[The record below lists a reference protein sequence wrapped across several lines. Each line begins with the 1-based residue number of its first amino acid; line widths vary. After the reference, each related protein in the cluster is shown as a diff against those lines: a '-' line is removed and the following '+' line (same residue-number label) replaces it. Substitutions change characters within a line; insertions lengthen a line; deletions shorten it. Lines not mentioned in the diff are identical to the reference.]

1 MGNARFDFFHPTL
14 QLGAGEIAV
23 AVVHRLEFTA
33 VDRNEV
39 FREKPQ
45 LLTQHDKLPT
55 DASNGLAVVFAKV
68 GDGLEVRHQPTGKP
82 HQFDVALRL
91 ALKAPARL
99 DAIEIAVDVDL
110 QHDCGVVSRS
120 ARFSRDG
127 ALKTQGD
134 QVEFIHEDID
144 NTHRIGVADVIVQA
158 LGEQGTL
165 TSVFTL
171 NKAFH
176 GQPLR

>member
-1 MGNARFDFFHPTL
+1 MGNVRFYFFHPAF
-14 QLGAGEIAV
+14 QLGAGEVAV
-23 AVVHRLEFTA
+23 AVVHRLELAA
-33 VDRNEV
+33 VDSNQV

-45 LLTQHDKLPT
+45 LLAKHNKLAA
-55 DASNGLAVVFAKV
+55 DAPDGFAVVFAEV
-68 GDGLEVRHQPTGKP
+68 GDGLEVRHQATGQP
-82 HQFDVALRL
+82 HQFDIALRL
-91 ALKAPARL
+91 ALKASARL
-99 DAIEIAVDVDL
+99 DAVEITVDVDL

-120 ARFSRDG
+120 ARFGGDS
-127 ALKTQGD
+127 AFKTQGD

-144 NTHRIGVADVIVQA
+144 NAHGIGVADVIVQA

-171 NKAFH
+171 NEAFH